1 MTFGCILK
9 ELIEL
14 NNITQKQLGLELNIA
29 ASTISNYV
37 QGIREPDQSTL
48 LEIARYFDVST
59 DFLLGHSQKNKPT
72 HEEEA
77 LLNVYRK
84 LRNDYRQ
91 ILYKSGLVMLGCQN
105 STKK

>member
-59 DFLLGHSQKNKPT
+59 DFLLGHSHKSKLS
-72 HEEEA
+72 HDEES
-77 LLNVYRK
+77 LVNVYRR
-84 LRNDYRQ
+84 LNSDYRR
-91 ILYKSGLVMLGCQN
+91 ILYREGLVLLDCQN
-105 STKK
+105 EKK